1 MASLSELVKELREK
15 TGAGILDCQK
25 ALTENGNS
33 IDKAIDYLRQKG
45 LAAAQKKAGRETNQ
59 GLIHAYIHA
68 GGKIG
73 VLIEVNCET
82 DFVARNE
89 QFKTFVNDLAL
100 QVAAASPSYVRRE
113 EIAEDVV
120 AKERS
125 IYEGQAKELGKPPA
139 AWPKIIE
146 GKLEKFY
153 QENCLLEQAFIK
165 DPSVVIKDL
174 LAQTNRQNRR
184 EHECPPIHTIPTRP
198 SMSSAHYRRILL
210 KVSGEML
217 AGEQGYGV
225 QPSILEGL
233 AEEIADVVAMDVE
246 VAVVIGGGNIFRGLA
261 ASARGMERA
270 SADYMG
276 MLATVLNALALQNAL
291 EGKGVST
298 RVQSA
303 IEMRQ
308 LAEGYIRRRAIRHL
322 EKKRVVIFAGGTGN
336 PYFSTD
342 TAASLRAMEIGAQ
355 VIMKGTKVDGIYD
368 SDPVKNPQ
376 AKKYAEI
383 PFLSIL
389 TQNLKVMDSTAISLC
404 MDNRLPLIVF
414 NLKEKGNFKRVVQ
427 GEPIGTL
434 VTVESR

>member
-33 IDKAIDYLRQKG
+33 IVKAIDYLRQKG

-89 QFKTFVNDLAL
+89 QFKAFVNDLAL

-174 LAQTNRQNRR
+174 LAQQ
-184 EHECPPIHTIPTRP
+184 IAKI
-198 SMSSAHYRRILL
+198 
-210 KVSGEML
+210 GENM
-217 AGEQGYGV
+217 
-225 QPSILEGL
+225 
-233 AEEIADVVAMDVE
+233 
-246 VAVVIGGGNIFRGLA
+246 N
-261 ASARGMERA
+261 
-270 SADYMG
+270 
-276 MLATVLNALALQNAL
+276 
-291 EGKGVST
+291 
-298 RVQSA
+298 
-303 IEMRQ
+303 
-308 LAEGYIRRRAIRHL
+308 IRRFTRFQL
-322 EKKRVVIFAGGTGN
+322 G
-336 PYFSTD
+336 
-342 TAASLRAMEIGAQ
+342 
-355 VIMKGTKVDGIYD
+355 
-368 SDPVKNPQ
+368 Q
-376 AKKYAEI
+376 A
-383 PFLSIL
+383 
-389 TQNLKVMDSTAISLC
+389 
-404 MDNRLPLIVF
+404 
-414 NLKEKGNFKRVVQ
+414 
-427 GEPIGTL
+427 
-434 VTVESR
+434 

>member
-174 LAQTNRQNRR
+174 LAQQIAKIGENMNVRR
-184 EHECPPIHTIPTRP
+184 FTR
-198 SMSSAHYRRILL
+198 
-210 KVSGEML
+210 
-217 AGEQGYGV
+217 
-225 QPSILEGL
+225 
-233 AEEIADVVAMDVE
+233 
-246 VAVVIGGGNIFRGLA
+246 F
-261 ASARGMERA
+261 
-270 SADYMG
+270 
-276 MLATVLNALALQNAL
+276 
-291 EGKGVST
+291 
-298 RVQSA
+298 
-303 IEMRQ
+303 Q
-308 LAEGYIRRRAIRHL
+308 LG
-322 EKKRVVIFAGGTGN
+322 
-336 PYFSTD
+336 
-342 TAASLRAMEIGAQ
+342 
-355 VIMKGTKVDGIYD
+355 
-368 SDPVKNPQ
+368 Q
-376 AKKYAEI
+376 A
-383 PFLSIL
+383 
-389 TQNLKVMDSTAISLC
+389 
-404 MDNRLPLIVF
+404 
-414 NLKEKGNFKRVVQ
+414 
-427 GEPIGTL
+427 
-434 VTVESR
+434 

>member
-89 QFKTFVNDLAL
+89 QFKAFVNDLAL

-146 GKLEKFY
+146 GKLE
-153 QENCLLEQAFIK
+153 QAFIK

-174 LAQTNRQNRR
+174 LAQQIAKIGENMNVRR
-184 EHECPPIHTIPTRP
+184 FTR
-198 SMSSAHYRRILL
+198 
-210 KVSGEML
+210 
-217 AGEQGYGV
+217 
-225 QPSILEGL
+225 
-233 AEEIADVVAMDVE
+233 
-246 VAVVIGGGNIFRGLA
+246 F
-261 ASARGMERA
+261 
-270 SADYMG
+270 
-276 MLATVLNALALQNAL
+276 
-291 EGKGVST
+291 
-298 RVQSA
+298 
-303 IEMRQ
+303 Q
-308 LAEGYIRRRAIRHL
+308 LG
-322 EKKRVVIFAGGTGN
+322 
-336 PYFSTD
+336 
-342 TAASLRAMEIGAQ
+342 
-355 VIMKGTKVDGIYD
+355 
-368 SDPVKNPQ
+368 Q
-376 AKKYAEI
+376 A
-383 PFLSIL
+383 
-389 TQNLKVMDSTAISLC
+389 
-404 MDNRLPLIVF
+404 
-414 NLKEKGNFKRVVQ
+414 
-427 GEPIGTL
+427 
-434 VTVESR
+434 